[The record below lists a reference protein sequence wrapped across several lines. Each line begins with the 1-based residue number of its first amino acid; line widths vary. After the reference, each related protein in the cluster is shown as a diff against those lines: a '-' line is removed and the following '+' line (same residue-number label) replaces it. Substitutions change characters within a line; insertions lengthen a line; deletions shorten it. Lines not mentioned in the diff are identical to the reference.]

1 MFDTEHHAKEI
12 LRKLDEVL
20 AQQEIL
26 RSDQLQ
32 LRAIVMFTSAD
43 LTTNIANVTTDVAT
57 LIAQGSTGA
66 PQLITQAQLDAANAN
81 LVTLDATVK
90 AAIGSPATGT
100 GTTTP
105 PSLTTLTG
113 SPTPQT
119 VVVSNQSGIS
129 VGDSITIDNV
139 SAAQETVTVTA
150 EPTPTTIT
158 AVFLNN
164 HTFPINC
171 LTAGGTSFTI
181 TATA

>member
-32 LRAIVMFTSAD
+32 LRAILMSTAND
-43 LTTNIANVTTDVAT
+43 LSTNIATLQADVTT
-57 LIAQGSTGA
+57 LIAQGTTGA
-66 PQLITQAQLDAANAN
+66 TQLVTQAQLDAANAA
-81 LVTLDATVK
+81 LVTTDTAVK
-90 AAIGSPATGT
+90 AAIGTPATGT
-100 GTTTP
+100 TP
-105 PSLTTLTG
+105 PSSTTLTG
-113 SPTPQT
+113 STTPQT

-150 EPTPTTIT
+150 EPTSTTIT